1 MYNGKRGSRRC
12 SNTFCRRDNRM
23 NITLN
28 LLGKPNK
35 LSTFLLVWQGANSEY
50 FCEFIHDKDYETAE
64 YAILQILPKTGINN
78 AILYKSAVKLNN
90 TNKQHVFRVYVPIA
104 FYSGD
109 KYKLTKLK
117 ECVIP
122 PIEIWRN
129 ENPHLFAPPI
139 EIWRNEKPHWQADY
153 IIISSL
159 KCDEIKTAIYTNFD
173 RVYGRKKK

>member
-1 MYNGKRGSRRC
+1 
-12 SNTFCRRDNRM
+12 M
-23 NITLN
+23 NKFIS
-28 LLGKPNK
+28 LLGQSDKPAK
-35 LSTFLLVWQGANSEY
+35 FLLVWQGGNSEY
-50 FCEFIHDKDYETAE
+50 FCELIHNKDYETAE

-117 ECVIP
+117 ECVT
-122 PIEIWRN
+122 
-129 ENPHLFAPPI
+129 LPI
-139 EIWRNEKPHWQADY
+139 EIWRNEKTHWQADY
-153 IIISSL
+153 IISSL

-173 RVYGRKKK
+173 RVYGRKKKENENYHDFNV